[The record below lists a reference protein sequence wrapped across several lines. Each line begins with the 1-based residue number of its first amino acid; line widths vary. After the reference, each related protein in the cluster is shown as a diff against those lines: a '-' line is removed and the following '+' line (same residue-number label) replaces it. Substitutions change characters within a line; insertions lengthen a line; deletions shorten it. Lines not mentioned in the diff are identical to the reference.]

1 MFDDD
6 TQLMIRFSTGE
17 ENAFDQLFQRNSRR
31 AYDIAIRFLANP
43 DDAEDI
49 VQEAFLRIYS
59 SKKSWK
65 PKASFNTWL
74 YRIVANLC
82 LKKIRKAKIIRWESL
97 DSKEGAQ
104 EFDNPSPLPDE
115 TAIQPDEQL
124 LRKETSEL
132 VQMAVQKLPPA
143 QRMAVILHKFE
154 ALSYKEI
161 SEAMECSVPAVESL
175 LHRAKLNLRKELRQ
189 LFYNQPQVFDDSRV
203 NKNMGE

>member
-74 YRIVANLC
+74 Y
-82 LKKIRKAKIIRWESL
+82 
-97 DSKEGAQ
+97 
-104 EFDNPSPLPDE
+104 
-115 TAIQPDEQL
+115 
-124 LRKETSEL
+124 
-132 VQMAVQKLPPA
+132 
-143 QRMAVILHKFE
+143 
-154 ALSYKEI
+154 
-161 SEAMECSVPAVESL
+161 
-175 LHRAKLNLRKELRQ
+175 
-189 LFYNQPQVFDDSRV
+189 
-203 NKNMGE
+203 

>member
-65 PKASFNTWL
+65 PKEVLIHGYTVLWQICA
-74 YRIVANLC
+74 
-82 LKKIRKAKIIRWESL
+82 LKKSERRK
-97 DSKEGAQ
+97 
-104 EFDNPSPLPDE
+104 
-115 TAIQPDEQL
+115 
-124 LRKETSEL
+124 
-132 VQMAVQKLPPA
+132 
-143 QRMAVILHKFE
+143 
-154 ALSYKEI
+154 
-161 SEAMECSVPAVESL
+161 
-175 LHRAKLNLRKELRQ
+175 
-189 LFYNQPQVFDDSRV
+189 
-203 NKNMGE
+203 